1 MYRKTIFL
9 LSLKVVPFLLF
20 FFFFSA
26 GREYVTSL
34 VDILD
39 SHVTFLL
46 KEYNVTLR
54 IFSVLLR
61 EFEFIISDR
70 MYLS

>member
-20 FFFFSA
+20 FFSFP
-26 GREYVTSL
+26 REENNVTSL

>member
-1 MYRKTIFL
+1 M
-9 LSLKVVPFLLF
+9 
-20 FFFFSA
+20 
-26 GREYVTSL
+26 TSL

-46 KEYNVTLR
+46 KEYNATLR